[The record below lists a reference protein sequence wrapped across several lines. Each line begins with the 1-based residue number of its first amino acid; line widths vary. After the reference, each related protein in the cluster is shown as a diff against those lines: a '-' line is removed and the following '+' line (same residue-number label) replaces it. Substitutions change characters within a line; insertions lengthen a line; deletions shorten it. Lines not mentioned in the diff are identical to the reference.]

1 MAEPPSLEE
10 ILRKRKEEEEKEAKP
25 KFLSKEER
33 AAIALAKRAEEV
45 AKQKEEQKKLDES
58 RKNFIEGSK
67 DNGQSRDR
75 RDDRGRDGDRD
86 RERERDRDRDR
97 RRRSRSRSKSR
108 ERRRS
113 RSRDRGDDR
122 RRRSRSRS
130 GDRRDRGRDD
140 RDRRDRHDD
149 RRDRDRGGDRNGDGG
164 RHGGGDG
171 ERGEGL
177 EAYVDQDKMKDAV
190 KARYLGGA
198 REKRKRGRR
207 LHERKFV
214 FDWDAGEDT
223 SNDYDKLYK
232 SKHEVQFFGRGSIA
246 GVDVNQQK
254 KERSSF
260 YQQMME
266 ERRTNEE
273 KEKEEQRIIQDKK
286 KLAKQAHDDRHWKM
300 KELDEMT
307 DRDWRIFREDFNI
320 AIKGGK
326 IPKPIR
332 NWHEAGINEE
342 VSSVIL
348 KVGYAEPTPIQRQ
361 AIPIG
366 LQNRDIIG
374 VAETGSGKTAAFLIP
389 LLTFIT
395 SLPKIERQEHADQ
408 GPYAIILAPTREL
421 AQQIEEETNKF
432 GELLKIRT
440 VSVIGGASREE
451 QGMRLRLGVEIVIA
465 TPGRLLDVLENRY
478 LSLTQCTY
486 VILDEADRMLDM
498 GFEPEVQKVLE
509 YLPVSNLKPDTDD
522 AENAEALMR
531 AFNSREKFRQTVM
544 FTATM
549 SSAIERLARAYL
561 RRPAIVHIGTA
572 GRPTERVEQ
581 VVYMLS
587 EDKKRKKLVEVLEQ
601 SFEPP
606 IIIFVNQ
613 KKGADLLAK
622 GLSKLGFNPTVL
634 HGGKGQDA
642 REYALSA
649 LKDGSADILVATDV
663 AGRGIDI
670 KDVSLVLNYDMAKT
684 IEDYTHRIGRTGRA
698 GKHGKAVT
706 FLTPEDKD
714 VFFDLKTVL
723 IESPVSTCP
732 PELTNHPDAQ
742 AKPGVF
748 VPKKRQ
754 DETVFLKGL

>member
-1 MAEPPSLEE
+1 
-10 ILRKRKEEEEKEAKP
+10 
-25 KFLSKEER
+25 
-33 AAIALAKRAEEV
+33 
-45 AKQKEEQKKLDES
+45 D
-58 RKNFIEGSK
+58 
-67 DNGQSRDR
+67 
-75 RDDRGRDGDRD
+75 
-86 RERERDRDRDR
+86 RERDRDRDR
-97 RRRSRSRSKSR
+97 DRRNRSKSR
-108 ERRRS
+108 DRRRS
-113 RSRDRGDDR
+113 RSRDRVDDR

-130 GDRRDRGRDD
+130 GDRRDRDRD
-140 RDRRDRHDD
+140 RDRRGGDRHDD
-149 RRDRDRGGDRNGDGG
+149 RRDRDRGNDRNGDK
-164 RHGGGDG
+164 HGG
-171 ERGEGL
+171 EEKEGL

-232 SKHEVQFFGRGSIA
+232 VKHEVQFFGRGSIA

-260 YQQMME
+260 YSTMME
-266 ERRTNEE
+266 ERRTIEE
-273 KEKEEQRIIQDKK
+273 KEQEEHRIVEAKK
-286 KLAKQAHDDRHWKM
+286 KQAKQAHDDRHWKM

-320 AIKGGK
+320 SIKGGR

-332 NWHEAGINEE
+332 NWNEAGINDE
-342 VSSVIL
+342 VSSVII
-348 KVGYAEPTPIQRQ
+348 KVGYTEPTPIQRQ

-531 AFNSREKFRQTVM
+531 AFNSREKYRQTVM

-587 EDKKRKKLVEVLEQ
+587 EEKKRKKLVEVLES

-613 KKGADLLAK
+613 KKGADMLAK

-670 KDVSLVLNYDMAKT
+670 KDVSLVLNYDMAKS

-698 GKHGKAVT
+698 GKNGRAVT
-706 FLTPEDKD
+706 FVTPEDKD

-723 IESPVSTCP
+723 MESPVSTCP
-732 PELTNHPDAQ
+732 PELANHPDAQ
-742 AKPGVF
+742 AKPGMF